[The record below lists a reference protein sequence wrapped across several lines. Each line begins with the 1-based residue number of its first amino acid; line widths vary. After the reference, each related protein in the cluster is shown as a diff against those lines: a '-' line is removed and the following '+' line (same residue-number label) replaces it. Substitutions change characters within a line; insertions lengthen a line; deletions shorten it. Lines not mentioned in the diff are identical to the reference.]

1 MDRGIGSTMK
11 RTKALYLSYDGIL
24 EPLGQSQI
32 LPYLK
37 ELSKKG
43 ISFILLTY
51 EKKRYLQDKKMLAMI
66 SRELTDH
73 NIKWFKLRYH
83 KNPPFFS
90 TLFDGLRGLILSI
103 FILIKEKIIIIH
115 ARSYVSTL
123 IAFIIKKV
131 FGTKFIFDMRGF
143 WADEKLDGG
152 VWKEKDLL
160 YRLVKILEKR
170 YLISADRIVVLSE
183 KARDYIA
190 DNFELR
196 ANVVVIPCAADAEKF
211 KFNSHAH
218 QALRKRYFIEE
229 KFVFVHAGSLEG
241 WYLIDR
247 MLDFFGVAK
256 EIIDSAHF
264 LILTHSP
271 REMLDK
277 MIAAKNLRPEDF
289 TVAAVA
295 QSEMPDYLSL
305 ADVGLFF
312 LKRSFAMKAVL
323 PTKVAEYLSCGI
335 PIITNRG
342 IGDLEEC
349 ILNNNAGII
358 IDGFAEREYKSALQ
372 GALDLVADA
381 KVRENCRR
389 TALDNFSL
397 TGAAEKYN
405 ELYSELSNRMCE
417 HMEGQ

>member
-1 MDRGIGSTMK
+1 MK
-11 RTKALYLSYDGIL
+11 KTNALYLSYDGIL

-43 ISFILLTY
+43 INFSLVTY
-51 EKKRYLQDKKMLAMI
+51 EKKRYLQDKEMLAAV
-66 SRELTDH
+66 SQELIDC

-90 TLFDGLRGLILSI
+90 TLYDGFRGLVLSI
-103 FILIKEKIIIIH
+103 FILIKEKIIVIH

-152 VWKEKDLL
+152 AWKEKDLL

-183 KARDYIA
+183 KARDCIE
-190 DNFELR
+190 DNFGLR
-196 ANVVVIPCAADAEKF
+196 TNIAVIPCAADVEKF
-211 KFNSHAH
+211 KFDSHAYR
-218 QALRKRYFIEE
+218 ALRKKYFIEE

-241 WYLIDR
+241 WYLIDK

-256 EIIDSAHF
+256 EIIDNAHF

-289 TVAAVA
+289 TVAAVI

-305 ADVGLFF
+305 ADTGLFF

-342 IGDLEEC
+342 IGDLEEY

-358 IDGFAEREYKSALQ
+358 IDDFAEREYKSALQ
-372 GALDLVADA
+372 GVFNLLAEA

-389 TALDNFSL
+389 AALDNFSL

-405 ELYSELSNRMCE
+405 ELYSELSNGYA
-417 HMEGQ
+417 EGTKG